1 MFDVSIALLLILPP
15 SPSPFFSIPPLPQSY
30 GLNADGSET
39 PQLVTAIN
47 EFVKS
52 LAGYSIIC
60 YALAIKD
67 RYSTVHY
74 GTLRT
79 LLYSTLFAA
88 TTSCFSVDRFIQY
101 QVYFVNRSN

>member
-1 MFDVSIALLLILPP
+1 MFHISLTIHFLFHPHSQYFALSPLLLLLLHLC
-15 SPSPFFSIPPLPQSY
+15 PLPQSY

-67 RYSTVHY
+67 RYIIVQY
-74 GTLRT
+74 N
-79 LLYSTLFAA
+79 
-88 TTSCFSVDRFIQY
+88 TS
-101 QVYFVNRSN
+101 